1 MDKKLRI
8 CTICARGGSKG
19 VKKKNLRNLNGKPL
33 LGYSIEQARLSGQF
47 VGIGVSS
54 DSDEILELAKELGAD
69 WQIVRPPDLAEDTSP
84 KLPAIQHCAGEIE
97 RILGEEYN
105 TIVDLDASAPLRSV
119 DDVVAVVRLL
129 ESSAAANVITGVKAR
144 RSPYFNL
151 VELNKNG
158 TVELS
163 KPLTKQV
170 IRRQESPLC
179 FDMNASI
186 YAWTRSGLINS
197 NSIFQESTLLYEMN
211 EETAF
216 DIDSEEDFELV
227 QWIMRRRG
235 GKQS

>member
-1 MDKKLRI
+1 M
-8 CTICARGGSKG
+8 
-19 VKKKNLRNLNGKPL
+19 
-33 LGYSIEQARLSGQF
+33 
-47 VGIGVSS
+47 
-54 DSDEILELAKELGAD
+54 
-69 WQIVRPPDLAEDTSP
+69 
-84 KLPAIQHCAGEIE
+84 
-97 RILGEEYN
+97 
-105 TIVDLDASAPLRSV
+105 
-119 DDVVAVVRLL
+119 
-129 ESSAAANVITGVKAR
+129 
-144 RSPYFNL
+144 